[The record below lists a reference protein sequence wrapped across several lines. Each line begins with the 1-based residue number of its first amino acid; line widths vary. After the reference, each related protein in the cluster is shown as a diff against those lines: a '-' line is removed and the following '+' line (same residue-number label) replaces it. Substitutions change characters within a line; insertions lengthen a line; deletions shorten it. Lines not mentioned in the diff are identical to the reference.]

1 MSAQALKP
9 MDVRLMNGAAWVLGL
24 VAASVLLIHFVRWA
38 TQLPALG
45 VQRIIVEGDT
55 THQNELTLRA
65 NLAGKLAG
73 NFFLMDLMQA
83 RKAFESIPWVR
94 RAVVRREFPGRL
106 RVTLEEHRSTGIWGM
121 ESESRM
127 INTYGEVFD
136 ANVGDAGVEFL
147 PRLVGMDQQAG
158 TVLAMYRHLA
168 ARLQDRD
175 VEIEML
181 ELTARSAWK
190 LQLDSGTTFELG
202 RGTADEVV
210 ARFERFMLTHERV
223 LATYGRS
230 DWDRLES
237 VDLRNGQGYAIRL
250 RGVTTLAAPALNKK

>member
-1 MSAQALKP
+1 MSAQAIKP
-9 MDVRLMNGAAWVLGL
+9 IDVRLMNAAALLLGL
-24 VAASVLLIHFVRWA
+24 VAGAVLLMHFVRWA
-38 TQLPALG
+38 AHLPALG

-73 NFFLMDLMQA
+73 NFFWMDLMQA

-106 RVTLEEHRSTGIWGM
+106 RVTLEEHRSSGIWGL

-127 INTYGEVFD
+127 INTHGEVFD
-136 ANVGDAGVEFL
+136 ANVGDVGTESL

-158 TVLAMYRHLA
+158 DVLAMYRHLSD
-168 ARLQDRD
+168 RLQEQDI
-175 VEIEML
+175 EIEML

-190 LQLDSGTTFELG
+190 LQLDSGTTLELG
-202 RGTADEVV
+202 RGTAEEVI

-230 DWDRLES
+230 DWSRLES

-250 RGVTTLAAPALNKK
+250 RGVTTVPTLNKQ

>member
-9 MDVRLMNGAAWVLGL
+9 IDVRLMNAAALVLGL
-24 VAASVLLIHFVRWA
+24 LAAGVLLIHFFRWA
-38 TQLPALG
+38 ATLPTMG

-55 THQNELTLRA
+55 AHQNELTLRA
-65 NLAGKLAG
+65 NLAGKLSG
-73 NFFLMDLMQA
+73 NFFFMDLMQA

-106 RVTLEEHRSTGIWGM
+106 RVTLEEHRSSGIWGL

-127 INTYGEVFD
+127 VNTYGEVFD
-136 ANVGDAGVEFL
+136 ANVGDAGNETL

-158 TVLAMYRHLA
+158 VVLAMYRQLSS
-168 ARLQDRD
+168 RLQARELD
-175 VEIEML
+175 IEML
-181 ELTARSAWK
+181 ELTARNAWR
-190 LQLDSGTTFELG
+190 LQLDTGTTMELG
-202 RGTADEVV
+202 RGAPEEVM
-210 ARFERFMLTHERV
+210 ARFERFMVTHERV

-250 RGVTTLAAPALNKK
+250 RGVTTVTAPTVNKK